1 MKKSDVVLLGLNVG
15 VVATL
20 SGGLMFG
27 IGLSL
32 VSAGAHI
39 GWLLLLPAAPVGGM
53 LGIWLAKR
61 AAKGLQ

>member
-20 SGGLMFG
+20 VGGLMFG
-27 IGLSL
+27 VGLSL
-32 VSAGAHI
+32 VAAGAHI
-39 GWLLLLPAAPVGGM
+39 GWLLLLPAAPVGGV

-61 AAKGLQ
+61 AAKDVP